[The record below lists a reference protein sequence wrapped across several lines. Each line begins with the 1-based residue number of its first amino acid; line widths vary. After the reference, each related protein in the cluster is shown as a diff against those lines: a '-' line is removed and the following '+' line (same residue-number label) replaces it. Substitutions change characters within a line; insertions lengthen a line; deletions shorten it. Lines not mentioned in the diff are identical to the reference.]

1 MPTAAEKMSAAKE
14 KIERR
19 KDEAAK
25 IGAHYKF
32 VLEGDGG
39 GTWMLNLKDEISVE
53 EGDGD
58 AECTVKMG
66 ATDFVDLL
74 EGRATA
80 QELFFAGKLQI
91 EGDLGL
97 AMRLQSL
104 TEIIG

>member
-1 MPTAAEKMSAAKE
+1 MSTAAEKMSAAKVN
-14 KIERR
+14 IESR

-25 IGAHYKF
+25 IGARYKF

-39 GTWMLNLKDEISVE
+39 GKWMLNLKDEISVE

-58 AECTVKMG
+58 AECTVKM
-66 ATDFVDLL
+66 AASDFVELL